1 MSYKKRDVGNEDDNG
16 SIMDSQGDDMN
27 DGSDNSVSD
36 DNDDYEEEN
45 SEQLDSPGQ
54 GRNQDVE
61 GDMESDDESGD
72 SEMAAIME
80 AKAAALEEGL
90 TAKALDFLK
99 AEFRNQRGI
108 FVDKA

>member
-1 MSYKKRDVGNEDDNG
+1 
-16 SIMDSQGDDMN
+16 
-27 DGSDNSVSD
+27 
-36 DNDDYEEEN
+36 
-45 SEQLDSPGQ
+45 
-54 GRNQDVE
+54 
-61 GDMESDDESGD
+61 MESDEESGA

-108 FVDKA
+108 FLDKA